1 MAANLE
7 DQLIDKVRALPTNKQ
22 QEALRL
28 LDTLANGARSE
39 ADGTGGDRRP
49 IWEIVEEVNAPVTR
63 RHVGERRERTA
74 QLIFATDGS
83 INLDHYF
90 YGAPNRIGEQHCGFQ
105 RSN

>member
-7 DQLIDKVRALPTNKQ
+7 DQLIDKVRALPPNKQ
-22 QEALRL
+22 QEALRP
-28 LDTLANGARSE
+28 LDTLASGASSE
-39 ADGTGGDRRP
+39 PHGTSVDRRP

-74 QLIFATDGS
+74 QLIFASDGS
-83 INLDHYF
+83 INLDHYL